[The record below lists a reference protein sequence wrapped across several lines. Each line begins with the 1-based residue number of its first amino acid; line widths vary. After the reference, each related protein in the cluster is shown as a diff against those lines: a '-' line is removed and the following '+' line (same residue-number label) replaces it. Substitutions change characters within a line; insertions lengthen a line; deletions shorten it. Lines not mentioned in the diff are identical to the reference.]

1 MGPRTDPWGTPYLI
15 VTVLEFSLLKY
26 TVCTRSL
33 KYDLNQSRALPDR
46 PRYLF
51 KRSSR
56 ISGSKVSKAA
66 ERSKFKR
73 IEQLLLSAARRRS
86 FDTFNNAVTVLWSDL
101 YPDCKISSTLHNTIC
116 SRILLATI
124 FSKIFDKKGNK
135 FQGWSG

>member
-1 MGPRTDPWGTPYLI
+1 MGPRTDPWGTPYSI
-15 VTVLEFSLLKY
+15 VTV
-26 TVCTRSL
+26 
-33 KYDLNQSRALPDR
+33 PDG

-86 FDTFNNAVTVLWSDL
+86 FDTFNNAVSVLWSDL
-101 YPDCKISSTLHNTIC
+101 YPDCKISSALHNIIC

-124 FSKIFDKKGNK
+124 FSKIFDRKGNNEIGRKLLGLFVSK
-135 FQGWSG
+135 FGFFKIGNTAACLN